1 MAHEWEPYTGGAP
14 SPSPD
19 YPQEIK
25 SVEDCTMAVS
35 SEDGAKTQEAAIP
48 FALHG
53 NGNVR
58 DELYVYVDGTGKLVR
73 RYPETLDP
81 TRTVAEQALETPVET
96 TLAADRVNSLFELRT
111 HYGGTNITY
120 ASDNGVEPVVNFDYA
135 CALDAFVEY
144 VKAQQ
149 GDTREMIYDM
159 DDRLTQAEVTALEA
173 AIDAQ
178 IAQAM
183 MEV

>member
-1 MAHEWEPYTGGAP
+1 M
-14 SPSPD
+14 
-19 YPQEIK
+19 
-25 SVEDCTMAVS
+25 
-35 SEDGAKTQEAAIP
+35 
-48 FALHG
+48 
-53 NGNVR
+53 
-58 DELYVYVDGTGKLVR
+58 
-73 RYPETLDP
+73 
-81 TRTVAEQALETPVET
+81 
-96 TLAADRVNSLFELRT
+96 
-111 HYGGTNITY
+111 
-120 ASDNGVEPVVNFDYA
+120 
-135 CALDAFVEY
+135 DAFVEY